1 MSNMVTKIINAL
13 FLLILLITST
23 SSIIIASSIV
33 EIDNLIYLDPGH
45 GGPDGG
51 AEGINDVFEKDI
63 VFKVCI
69 KLKEYLNRAGYNV
82 LLTRDGDY
90 DLAPDDSKNRKRDD
104 IHERVRRIN
113 ESRCLLYVSIHAN
126 IYSSP
131 KIYGAQVFY
140 NKTNEKSKLLAEEI
154 QETITAILQ
163 NTNRKAR
170 SINDKYLI
178 ENSKPLGC
186 LVEIGFLSNPNEV
199 ILLQDAYYQEKMAY
213 AIYLGISSFLD
224 KN

>member
-1 MSNMVTKIINAL
+1 MVTKTINAL
-13 FLLILLITST
+13 FLLILLIAST
-23 SSIIIASSIV
+23 CSIIIANSI

-63 VFKVCI
+63 VLKVCI

-82 LLTRDGDY
+82 ILTRQGDY

-104 IHERVRRIN
+104 IHERVKRIN
-113 ESRCLLYVSIHAN
+113 ESKCLLYVSIHAN

-140 NKTNEKSKLLAEEI
+140 KKNNEKSKLLAEEI
-154 QETITAILQ
+154 QETITVILQ
-163 NTNRKAR
+163 NTTRKAK

-178 ENSKPLGC
+178 ENSEPIGC

-199 ILLQDAYYQEKMAY
+199 ILLQDEYYQEKMAY
-213 AIYLGISSFLD
+213 AIYLGICSFLD

>member
-1 MSNMVTKIINAL
+1 MVTKTINAL
-13 FLLILLITST
+13 FLLILLIAST
-23 SSIIIASSIV
+23 CSIIIANSI

-63 VFKVCI
+63 VLKVCI

-82 LLTRDGDY
+82 ILTRQGDY

-104 IHERVRRIN
+104 IHERVKRIN
-113 ESRCLLYVSIHAN
+113 ESKCLLYVSIHAN

-140 NKTNEKSKLLAEEI
+140 NKNNEKSKLLAEEI
-154 QETITAILQ
+154 QETITVILQ
-163 NTNRKAR
+163 NTTRKAK

-178 ENSKPLGC
+178 ENSDPIGC

-199 ILLQDAYYQEKMAY
+199 ILLQDEYYQEKMAY
-213 AIYLGISSFLD
+213 AIYLGICSFLD